1 MAPLKIIHPV
11 YYIHIVNIITQ
22 KNNWDYIVSRFKY
35 FQKNKNI
42 ICYSYPISVDESLT
56 KEKNLEITNW
66 WANIEQQSLQL
77 ALEYSKLVHTDITNC
92 YGSIYTHAVAWALHD
107 KEFCKNKQNK
117 NDKCLLGNIL
127 DKSLRDMSFG
137 QTNGLPQGSNLMD
150 FIAEIVLG
158 YADLELS
165 KKINDYQI
173 SDYRILRYR
182 DDYRIFTNSE
192 SDAKTLIKLLSQTLF
207 ELGMSLNTQKT
218 FSSSDIIKNSL
229 KDDKWFW
236 IKQKQGNRYIQNH
249 LLLIYDLAQKHPN
262 SGALKKGL
270 MKFYNRLSGKE
281 IQLADFKVLISIITA
296 IMVKNPNVYMICTA
310 ILSVLFDFI
319 ESSDE
324 IDKTLTLIMNK
335 FSNIPNTGHLE
346 VWLQRM
352 TLKYNNKIEYS
363 EILTKKVLDK
373 DIILWNS
380 EWISDKKLRTMVN
393 STSIIIQNDIES
405 VDKIIS
411 PQEMRFYFTSSSYD
425 FDVDEL
431 EDYEYS
437 Y

>member
-1 MAPLKIIHPV
+1 M
-11 YYIHIVNIITQ
+11 
-22 KNNWDYIVSRFKY
+22 
-35 FQKNKNI
+35 
-42 ICYSYPISVDESLT
+42 
-56 KEKNLEITNW
+56 
-66 WANIEQQSLQL
+66 
-77 ALEYSKLVHTDITNC
+77 VHTDITNC

-150 FIAEIVLG
+150 LIAEIVLG
-158 YADLELS
+158 FADLELS

-296 IMVKNPNVYMICTA
+296 IMIKNPNAYMICTV

-346 VWLQRM
+346 VWLQRI

-363 EILTKKVLDK
+363 EILTKKVLD
-373 DIILWNS
+373 
-380 EWISDKKLRTMVN
+380 
-393 STSIIIQNDIES
+393 
-405 VDKIIS
+405 
-411 PQEMRFYFTSSSYD
+411 
-425 FDVDEL
+425 
-431 EDYEYS
+431 
-437 Y
+437 